1 MDMVSSNLIL
11 LVDDSPVNNSLME
24 TVLSDVGYSTVVAT
38 NGHEALSLFDNQRPD
53 LIILDIMMPGMD
65 GYELLESLKKKDPSG
80 EIPVIMLTAR
90 NNMKDKEKAISM
102 GAADYLIKPIDIED
116 TINRVQRALRN

>member
-1 MDMVSSNLIL
+1 MDRVSSNLIL
-11 LVDDSPVNNSLME
+11 LVDDSSVNNSLME
-24 TVLSDVGYSTVVAT
+24 TVLSDVGYSTIVAT
-38 NGHEALSLFDNQRPD
+38 NGHEALSLLNNRRPD

-65 GYELLESLKKKDPSG
+65 GYELLESLKKRDSSG
-80 EIPVIMLTAR
+80 DIPVIMLTAR

-102 GAADYLIKPIDIED
+102 GATDYLIKPIDIED

>member
-1 MDMVSSNLIL
+1 METVSSNLIL

-24 TVLSDVGYSTVVAT
+24 TVLSDVGYSTIVAT
-38 NGHEALSLFDNQRPD
+38 NGSEALSLLDNRRPD

-102 GAADYLIKPIDIED
+102 GATDYLIKPIDIED

>member
-1 MDMVSSNLIL
+1 MNNEDYKILI
-11 LVDDSPVNNSLME
+11 VDDEDDILEFVSYNLRKE
-24 TVLSDVGYSTVVAT
+24 GYQVLTASNGNDAINVAKEQIP
-38 NGHEALSLFDNQRPD
+38 H

-102 GAADYLIKPIDIED
+102 GATDYLIKPIDIED